1 MKYPKEYLDEIKTRL
16 KVSTVVSKSVV
27 LKKRGKEYVGLSPF
41 KNEKTPSFT
50 VNDEKEFY
58 HCFATSEHGN
68 IFDFVMKT
76 QNLRFGE
83 SVKHLANLAGMQPHM
98 FSKQDEEREKKWKEY
113 ALIFN
118 KYASFYHEELLKN
131 ENLTIARDY
140 LKGRSLGKDQVKKF
154 KIGYIEK
161 NPNFYKILKDEFSE
175 QTLLDT
181 GLFYFDEKKKV
192 YVERFK
198 GRLIFPINNI
208 SSQIIALGGRIIEK
222 SDYLAKYINS
232 PETNFFKKGSNLYNL
247 DFARKLSNKLDHIYL
262 VEGYMDVV
270 GLSKNGIENAVANLG
285 TSLTDKQILT
295 LNQFFDDIIICFD
308 GDESGY
314 KAALRAAEN
323 SIKELKPEKQISFLF
338 LPDGEDPDSYVN
350 KNGKIFFTDFT
361 KQSKI
366 SIHQFIFG
374 HYKKQTEN
382 NPSSMAIFEK
392 KLRSIANTI
401 KDDYIK
407 KYVLEYFLEKIA
419 ELTPHSNQNKKN
431 FNYKKTIK
439 SLDSTKKIFKD
450 SQSLTGV
457 ELKEFSLLYLIINN
471 LDLIQENIHLVE
483 SMQLFTEV
491 NTQIF
496 NEIVS
501 KLKSG
506 EKLSVN
512 EMNIDK
518 QLLDKIDKFAPIK
531 HLLKNKS
538 KNEYELIELLD
549 DIRGD
554 LKNYD
559 LENRVKELEL
569 KFSKDPSEATFNE
582 LKNEKKKQNI
592 N

>member
-1 MKYPKEYLDEIKTRL
+1 
-16 KVSTVVSKSVV
+16 
-27 LKKRGKEYVGLSPF
+27 
-41 KNEKTPSFT
+41 
-50 VNDEKEFY
+50 
-58 HCFATSEHGN
+58 
-68 IFDFVMKT
+68 
-76 QNLRFGE
+76 
-83 SVKHLANLAGMQPHM
+83 
-98 FSKQDEEREKKWKEY
+98 
-113 ALIFN
+113 
-118 KYASFYHEELLKN
+118 
-131 ENLTIARDY
+131 
-140 LKGRSLGKDQVKKF
+140 
-154 KIGYIEK
+154 
-161 NPNFYKILKDEFSE
+161 
-175 QTLLDT
+175 
-181 GLFYFDEKKKV
+181 
-192 YVERFK
+192 
-198 GRLIFPINNI
+198 
-208 SSQIIALGGRIIEK
+208 
-222 SDYLAKYINS
+222 
-232 PETNFFKKGSNLYNL
+232 
-247 DFARKLSNKLDHIYL
+247 
-262 VEGYMDVV
+262 MDVV

-350 KNGKIFFTDFT
+350 KNGKNFFTDFT

-506 EKLSVN
+506 EKLTVN

-559 LENRVKELEL
+559 LENRVKELEM

>member
-16 KVSTVVSKSVV
+16 KVSSVVSKTVS
-27 LKKRGKEYVGLSPF
+27 LKKRGKEFVGLSPF

-83 SVKHLANLAGMQPHM
+83 AVKYLANLAGMQPYM

-113 ALIFN
+113 ASIFN
-118 KYASFYHEELLKN
+118 RYVEFYHEELLKN
-131 ENLTIARDY
+131 ENLNSAREY
-140 LKGRSLGKDQVKKF
+140 LKRRSLGKDQVKKF

-161 NPNFYKILKDEFSE
+161 NPNFFEELNKEFST

-181 GLFYFDEKKKV
+181 GLFYLDEKKNT
-192 YVERFK
+192 YLERFR

-208 SSQIIALGGRIIEK
+208 SGQPIALGGRIIEK
-222 SDYLAKYINS
+222 SDFLAKYINS
-232 PETNFFKKGSNLYNL
+232 PETTFFKKGSNLYNL
-247 DFARKLSNKLDHIYL
+247 DQARKLSNKLDHIYL

-323 SIKELKPEKQISFLF
+323 SIKELRPEKQISFLF

-350 KNGKIFFTDFT
+350 KNSKNFFIDFT

-366 SIHQFIFG
+366 SIHQFIFS

-382 NPSSMAIFEK
+382 NPSSMAI
-392 KLRSIANTI
+392 L
-401 KDDYIK
+401 
-407 KYVLEYFLEKIA
+407 
-419 ELTPHSNQNKKN
+419 KKN
-431 FNYKKTIK
+431 
-439 SLDSTKKIFKD
+439 
-450 SQSLTGV
+450 
-457 ELKEFSLLYLIINN
+457 
-471 LDLIQENIHLVE
+471 
-483 SMQLFTEV
+483 
-491 NTQIF
+491 
-496 NEIVS
+496 
-501 KLKSG
+501 
-506 EKLSVN
+506 
-512 EMNIDK
+512 
-518 QLLDKIDKFAPIK
+518 
-531 HLLKNKS
+531 
-538 KNEYELIELLD
+538 
-549 DIRGD
+549 
-554 LKNYD
+554 
-559 LENRVKELEL
+559 
-569 KFSKDPSEATFNE
+569 
-582 LKNEKKKQNI
+582 
-592 N
+592 